1 MAQGASDL
9 VKDNSTPFGAFA
21 GVGVWRRTIGKSH
34 HHLELHPVGENVHR
48 ILICLISCVVGI
60 GAGYIVGRRFFR
72 ALASG
77 ILFCGGG
84 ENLVGDSHFDVVGF
98 AREDCDGLVLRLPS
112 ETSYGAVVAA
122 AIGMAFDAKRSARGS

>member
-1 MAQGASDL
+1 
-9 VKDNSTPFGAFA
+9 
-21 GVGVWRRTIGKSH
+21 
-34 HHLELHPVGENVHR
+34 
-48 ILICLISCVVGI
+48 LISCVVGI

-122 AIGMAFDAKRSARGS
+122 AIGMAFDAKRSARGSGGVMTGQNLSILNRFDQSKACHLQGNAEGEVARLVLR